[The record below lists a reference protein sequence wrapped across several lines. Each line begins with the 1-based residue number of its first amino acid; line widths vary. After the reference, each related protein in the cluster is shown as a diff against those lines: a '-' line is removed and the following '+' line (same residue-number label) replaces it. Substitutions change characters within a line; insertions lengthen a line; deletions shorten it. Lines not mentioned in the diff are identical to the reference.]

1 MLGTAFV
8 GSGRIPN
15 HRQYSMK
22 SLGRMFAALLALGT
36 LIGCQEE
43 PPPVEEEEP
52 ETGCQKVDILFVIDN
67 SGSMADNQEKL
78 IRNFPGFAQSIE
90 ERLGEK
96 VDYHVGVVTSDA
108 FAGNAP
114 ECQMLGALVSQTNSA
129 DGSPAQCFEAGR
141 SERFLTGKDDVPGQ
155 FSCIANV
162 GAEGSGAEDLIGA
175 ARAALQGTTTGS
187 CNAGFLRP
195 DSLLVLAFLT
205 DEDTF
210 TEGDVET
217 WKDGLAAIEIGLGN
231 ASPDHF
237 TSKWIKSIA
246 EASQHHPDNTV
257 ILSITTGVPGNQCST
272 DEVGQD
278 ASMLLDYASK
288 YKYHHTVDIC
298 ASSYGEPL
306 LAALDPVDTACQNY
320 EPRLATEVS
329 AVEAAAPPP
338 PVVDE
343 CDPAGPT
350 QKNWIMMLGA
360 TGVGT
365 VVGAVFLIMTLAPSL
380 ARKGSTQSSANAAA
394 YAGGGLLGGICGV
407 LLAWSHGCGLWGW
420 FGGVPAI
427 IAGVSGLLLVITLIS
442 GRK

>member
-1 MLGTAFV
+1 
-8 GSGRIPN
+8 
-15 HRQYSMK
+15 MK

-78 IRNFPGFAQSIE
+78 IQNFPGFAQSIE

-108 FAGNAP
+108 FAGNVP
-114 ECQMLGALVSQTNSA
+114 ECQMLGALVSQTAGA
-129 DGSPAQCFEAGR
+129 DGTAQQCFETGR
-141 SERFLTGKDDVPGQ
+141 SDRFLTGEDDVSGR

-162 GAEGSGAEDLIGA
+162 GSTGSATEDLIGA
-175 ARAALQGTTTGS
+175 ARAALAGTTTGS
-187 CNAGFLRP
+187 CNAGFLRA

-205 DEDTF
+205 DEDTLTADEAF
-210 TEGDVET
+210 GSWE
-217 WKDGLAAIEIGLGN
+217 DGLAAMEIGLGE

-237 TSKWIKSIA
+237 TSKWIKGIA
-246 EASQHHPDNTV
+246 DASQHHPDNTV

-272 DEVGQD
+272 EEMGQD
-278 ASMLLDYASK
+278 ASMLLDYTSK

-338 PVVDE
+338 PVIDE
-343 CDPAGPT
+343 CKATDPT
-350 QKNWIMMLGA
+350 QKNWIIMLGA
-360 TGVGT
+360 TGVGSL
-365 VVGAVFLIMTLAPSL
+365 VGAVFLIMTLAPSL
-380 ARKGSTQSSANAAA
+380 ARKGMRQTSSNAAA

-407 LLAWSHGCGLWGW
+407 LVAWSYGCGFWGS
-420 FGGVPAI
+420 FGVVPAV
-427 IAGVSGLLLVITLIS
+427 IAGLSLLALLITLAS
-442 GRK
+442 GRN